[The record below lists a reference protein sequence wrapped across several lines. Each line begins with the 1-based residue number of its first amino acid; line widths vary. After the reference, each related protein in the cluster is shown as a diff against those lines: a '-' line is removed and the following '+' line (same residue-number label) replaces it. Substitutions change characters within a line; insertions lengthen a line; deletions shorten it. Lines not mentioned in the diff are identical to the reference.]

1 MTPLPWSHKDP
12 TPQESRCLPLLKSG
26 INLRSS
32 QGNGIL
38 KFSAGGCTLS
48 TPYWES
54 LGSESVLNL
63 WILSRP
69 LMALASKASLQ
80 LQQRAAPYIWPWRAL
95 SSAPGVPFSSHWLPT
110 SGPLHML
117 FHHLPG
123 FSFSNIVSPE
133 RPSCHH
139 AWVQSSHLHIP
150 TVKPGNLTG
159 QASAPGHTGSSRWPQ
174 GCWAAEGLRE

>member
-1 MTPLPWSHKDP
+1 MSSALEIGHQPRQQPGEWDSEIFRGWLHPVLGKL
-12 TPQESRCLPLLKSG
+12 RIRICLK
-26 INLRSS
+26 
-32 QGNGIL
+32 
-38 KFSAGGCTLS
+38 
-48 TPYWES
+48 
-54 LGSESVLNL
+54 NL
-63 WILSRP
+63 WILSQP

-95 SSAPGVPFSSHWLPT
+95 SSAPGVPFSAHWLPT

-117 FHHLPG
+117 FRHLPG

-159 QASAPGHTGSSRWPQ
+159 QACAPGHTGSSQWPQ